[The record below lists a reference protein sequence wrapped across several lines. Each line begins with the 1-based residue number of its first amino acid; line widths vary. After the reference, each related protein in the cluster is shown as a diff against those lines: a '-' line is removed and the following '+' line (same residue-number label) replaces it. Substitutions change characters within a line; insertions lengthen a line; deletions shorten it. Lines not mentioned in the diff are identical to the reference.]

1 MKITTAP
8 LKWRE
13 AMKPSSLFAIK
24 SLIIFLIGSGTL
36 AINLHAQTDLVE
48 TASIPFPFTVGTKS
62 IAPGTYHFILE
73 SGPFLLSVVNVKTGD
88 VEMFAVHP
96 EQQRAVAP
104 HGHLIFRKSE
114 GRCFLNEV
122 HYSGTSMF
130 SEVIEQHRVGRIEA
144 KSSSITNSVSV
155 AQRCQE

>member
-1 MKITTAP
+1 MKV
-8 LKWRE
+8 
-13 AMKPSSLFAIK
+13 SSLFGIT
-24 SLIIFLIGSGTL
+24 SQIIILIGSGTL

-48 TASIPFPFTVGTKS
+48 TASIPFPFTVGTQS
-62 IAPGTYHFILE
+62 IAPGTYQFNLE

-114 GRCFLNEV
+114 GRRFLNEV
-122 HYSGTSMF
+122 HYSGTTMF
-130 SEVIEQHRVGRIEA
+130 SEVIEQQHGAGRMEA
-144 KSSSITNSVSV
+144 KGSSISNSMS
-155 AQRCQE
+155 AAPRCEK